1 VAPVTPTPP
10 TGECVL
16 ELGIE
21 CTLDNGEPCED
32 YTPVLESC
40 SGRPTVI
47 GFRYT
52 GGGCAQSDN
61 GQQGTDAFSCEDF
74 GDGPPTER
82 GTPSYIVATDALEMG
97 SVYHQALVEV
107 GSFFNVTVGPSQEGD
122 EIFLNIYRTEDQS
135 QSNLLQFVKF
145 DGSCSSPLDLGDQ
158 FGAVEVT
165 SWENQDQ
172 GYVTAFT
179 GVDIKAS
186 ISIPGNQGSFLTL
199 RTLVVET
206 SFAGTIDLSRFVDG
220 QVVPTGD
227 ASVTIPIPT
236 NIDITEPQTFSFSLS
251 LSGTTQSGELCS
263 GRLEKTY
270 TIGGPSARK
279 RKS

>member
-1 VAPVTPTPP
+1 VTSTAP

-40 SGRPTVI
+40 SGRPTII

-52 GGGCAQSDN
+52 GGGCDQSDN
-61 GQQGTDAFSCEDF
+61 DQEGTDAFSCENF
-74 GDGPPTER
+74 GDGPPTTA

-97 SVYHQALVEV
+97 SVYHQEWVDV
-107 GSFFNVTVGPSQEGD
+107 GAFFNVTVGPSQEGN
-122 EIFLNIYRTEDQS
+122 EIFLNIYSTQDQS

-145 DGSCSSPLDLGDQ
+145 DGSCSSPLNLGDQ

-165 SWENQDQ
+165 SWQNEDQ
-172 GYVTAFT
+172 GYVSAFT
-179 GVDIKAS
+179 GLDIQAS
-186 ISIPGNQGSFLTL
+186 ISIPGDEGSFLTL

-206 SFAGTIDLSRFVDG
+206 SFAGTIDLSRFVSG

-236 NIDITEPQTFSFSLS
+236 NIDITEPQTFSFALS
-251 LSGTTQSGELCS
+251 LSGTAQSGELCTGS
-263 GRLEKTY
+263 LERTY

-279 RKS
+279 LMS